1 MTDAAHEHLALVD
14 PVMAG
19 LIQASGRCVLQAKP
33 ARTPFQA
40 LVRAVAHQQL
50 HGAAA
55 ETILRRFLASFPGK
69 RFPTPRDVLK
79 APDSVF
85 RKAGFSASKM
95 AAIRDIAAKT
105 TAKVV
110 PGNKAMAA
118 LGDEEIV
125 ERLTECRGIGVWSVQ
140 MLLIFKLGRPDVLPV
155 DDYGVRNGFRLA
167 YGLPEMPKP
176 KALLEFGERWRP
188 HRTTASWYLWRAVDL
203 SNEGRLPKCS

>member
-140 MLLIFKLGRPDVLPV
+140 MLMRRVGHGMFGRPNAPDLQARASRRAARRRLRRAERVSPR
-155 DDYGVRNGFRLA
+155 VRIAGNA
-167 YGLPEMPKP
+167 E
-176 KALLEFGERWRP
+176 A
-188 HRTTASWYLWRAVDL
+188 
-203 SNEGRLPKCS
+203 EGPARIW